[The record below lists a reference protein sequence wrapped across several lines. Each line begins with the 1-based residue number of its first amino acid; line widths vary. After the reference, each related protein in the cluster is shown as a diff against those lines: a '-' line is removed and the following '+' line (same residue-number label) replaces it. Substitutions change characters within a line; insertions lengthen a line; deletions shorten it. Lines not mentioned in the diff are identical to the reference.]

1 MLCKVC
7 GAQIPDEAEK
17 CEYCGAIAG
26 NDEIITEISDET
38 KIIDSDEIRKIEE
51 SNLEEE
57 KDVKEEIFDDN
68 EKRRREQMRRMM
80 ENKQKQLSEI
90 ERRRNEKR
98 VKQRRNRIAVIAL
111 ICALAVAAAGY
122 GIYYVWQNVNTEDD
136 MAVTPTPTAV
146 TAVIATT
153 MPSAEPTPSATPEL
167 SMTTAPRETGA
178 ASQNGGQSWTAA
190 GGSSNTNTSSGG
202 NTSGGSASSGN
213 TSSGNSSS
221 GGSSSTSGVSTSGG
235 SSSGNASVVK
245 NAVASGVTNANISSQ
260 LSLGGEV
267 IYNSGTG
274 RYLMTFVTGNVK
286 YYANV
291 SAGSTTEQIQYKPYT
306 VTAAPTDETYNGN
319 TVYEISVLTS
329 YSGNDYVLEQSGTRL
344 LTENDI
350 KGMSKHDLALA
361 RNEIYARHGRK
372 FQTAEYR
379 NFFNSKSW
387 YKLNPSYNYSD
398 DNGNLNSIE
407 IKNVQFL
414 LSAERR

>member
-1 MLCKVC
+1 M
-7 GAQIPDEAEK
+7 
-17 CEYCGAIAG
+17 
-26 NDEIITEISDET
+26 
-38 KIIDSDEIRKIEE
+38 
-51 SNLEEE
+51 
-57 KDVKEEIFDDN
+57 
-68 EKRRREQMRRMM
+68 
-80 ENKQKQLSEI
+80 
-90 ERRRNEKR
+90 
-98 VKQRRNRIAVIAL
+98 
-111 ICALAVAAAGY
+111 
-122 GIYYVWQNVNTEDD
+122 
-136 MAVTPTPTAV
+136 
-146 TAVIATT
+146 
-153 MPSAEPTPSATPEL
+153 
-167 SMTTAPRETGA
+167 
-178 ASQNGGQSWTAA
+178 
-190 GGSSNTNTSSGG
+190 NTSSGG